1 LCDDP
6 WPATGLPLKVITK
19 YALILKP
26 YLYDDPWTATGLPL
40 KVITKSVLKSGRI
53 CVMTPGP
60 PRVITQQKK
69 ILNSLESKL
78 SDDFR
83 IFFCW

>member
-1 LCDDP
+1 MAQGDCPHVPFGDEDSIVEEVSELSPKRPD
-6 WPATGLPLKVITK
+6 
-19 YALILKP
+19 
-26 YLYDDPWTATGLPL
+26 
-40 KVITKSVLKSGRI
+40 KSVRI
-53 CVMTPGP
+53 CMMTPGP